1 MIYRM
6 TDPRD
11 LAEAIKRLRGG
22 RSQKEVAEK
31 AGIDPSTW
39 SAYEQGERPPRTRER
54 FEQIARGL
62 GCTPD
67 LLEEVA
73 WECRTQR
80 LEKGERM
87 EATKE
92 REGPRADSLSAAPL
106 EQAIE
111 ARLTTI
117 HQELKEVLLLVA
129 DPKRSRS

>member
-6 TDPRD
+6 PDPRD
-11 LAEAIKRLRGG
+11 LGDAIRKLRG
-22 RSQKEVAEK
+22 RRPQKEVAEK
-31 AGIDPSTW
+31 AGIDPTTW
-39 SAYEQGERPPRTRER
+39 SAYEHGERPPRTRKR

-67 LLEEVA
+67 RLDEVT
-73 WECRTQR
+73 WECRNDR
-80 LEKGERM
+80 L
-87 EATKE
+87 TKE
-92 REGPRADSLSAAPL
+92 KEKAADSLSLSAAPL

-129 DPKRSRS
+129 DPKRSRL